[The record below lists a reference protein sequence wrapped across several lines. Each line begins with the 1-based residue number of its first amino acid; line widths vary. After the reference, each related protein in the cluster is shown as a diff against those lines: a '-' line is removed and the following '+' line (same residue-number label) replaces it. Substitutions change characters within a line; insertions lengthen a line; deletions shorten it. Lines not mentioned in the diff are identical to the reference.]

1 MQCLT
6 VDEFMDDIQNRDAGE
21 LRENRGIQVD
31 LEE

>member
-1 MQCLT
+1 MEGFT
-6 VDEFMDDIQNRDAGE
+6 VDELVDDIQNRNARE